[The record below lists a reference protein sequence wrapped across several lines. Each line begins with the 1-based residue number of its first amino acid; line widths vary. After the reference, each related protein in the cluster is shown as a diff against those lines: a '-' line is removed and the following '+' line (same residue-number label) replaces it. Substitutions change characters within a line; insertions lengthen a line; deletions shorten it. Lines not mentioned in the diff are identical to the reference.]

1 MKATLNAKVISSKE
15 NSSKNEQY
23 KRDFPFIVDMLIP
36 EVIDGEKV
44 FVPHTRIPS
53 KLKLEKGEQSLEV
66 EFSGS
71 AKSYELRVVI
81 LDIAKTLKK

>member
-23 KRDFPFIVDMLIP
+23 KKDFPFLVDMLVP
-36 EVIDGEKV
+36 EIIDGEKV

-53 KLKLEKGEQSLEV
+53 KLKLEKGECSLEV

-81 LDIAKTLKK
+81 LDTAKALKK